1 MSLSF
6 DIRLYL
12 MFSSCH
18 TACSALCCVDLT
30 MAAFWMWIVCSGPTV
45 VGGACLP
52 LLLLLRLLHLTVLL
66 SSQYCLSSST
76 VSSTK
81 YALCKLNVFVVGIG
95 ELCVIT
101 VLILLLLHVI
111 PAPNC
116 HPCPIP
122 CWVGKC
128 FLFIPLLLTWWPA
141 AIHWCAF

>member
-18 TACSALCCVDLT
+18 NACSTLCHVGST
-30 MAAFWMWIVCSGPTV
+30 MVVLWMWIVGSGSTV

-52 LLLLLRLLHLTVLL
+52 LVLLLRLLHLTDL
-66 SSQYCLSSST
+66 SPSQYYSLSST
-76 VSSTK
+76 VSRTEN
-81 YALCKLNVFVVGIG
+81 ALCKLNVFVVGIG

-128 FLFIPLLLTWWPA
+128 FLFIPLLLT
-141 AIHWCAF
+141 